1 MAKETAL
8 RSMVYA
14 GIGLVIAE
22 AAFAAFVAIP
32 RMALHPAV
40 VEFGTVHSHWTF
52 VIFKLI
58 VAAALLAFVI
68 PNRHNLGRIKAL
80 LNLAGIV
87 VIVLNVPLF
96 SSAVFYSG
104 RYGYYDVANLLS
116 IRIVANLIAGIL
128 FIAVPIMLRRSTST
142 K

>member
-1 MAKETAL
+1 MAKEITL
-8 RSMVYA
+8 RRMVYV

-32 RMALHPAV
+32 RMASHPEV
-40 VEFGTVHSHWTF
+40 VELGTVQTHWIF
-52 VIFKLI
+52 VIVKLI

-68 PNRHNLGRIKAL
+68 PNRHNLVRTKAL
-80 LNLAGIV
+80 LNFAGAV
-87 VIVLNVPLF
+87 VIVLCIPLF
-96 SSAVFYSG
+96 SNAVFYSG
-104 RYGYYDVANLLS
+104 SYGYYDVANLLT

-128 FIAVPIMLRRSTST
+128 FIAVPIILRRSTST

>member
-1 MAKETAL
+1 MAKENTL
-8 RSMVYA
+8 RRMVYV

-32 RMALHPAV
+32 RMALHPEV
-40 VEFGTVHSHWTF
+40 VSLGTVHAHWIF
-52 VIFKLI
+52 VIVKLI

-87 VIVLNVPLF
+87 VIVLNIPLF
-96 SSAVFYSG
+96 SNAVFYSG
-104 RYGYYDVANLLS
+104 EYGYYDVAILLS

-128 FIAVPIMLRRSTST
+128 FIAVPIKFERSTSEE
-142 K
+142 

>member
-8 RSMVYA
+8 RRMVYV
-14 GIGLVIAE
+14 GIGLVITE

-32 RMALHPAV
+32 RMALHPEIV
-40 VEFGTVHSHWTF
+40 KLGTVHAHWIF
-52 VIFKLI
+52 VIVKLI

-80 LNLAGIV
+80 LNLAGV
-87 VIVLNVPLF
+87 AVIVLSIPLF
-96 SSAVFYSG
+96 SNAVFYSE

-128 FIAVPIMLRRSTST
+128 FIAVPIMLRRSTLSE
-142 K
+142 